1 MKVNRVIET
10 ETNCFKIGDQIHISH
25 YTATCQE
32 VTSIAAIFLLD
43 QYLDKPMVMNERS
56 RR

>member
-10 ETNCFKIGDQIHISH
+10 ETNCFKIGDQIHVGH

-32 VTSIAAIFLLD
+32 ITQIAAIFLLD
-43 QYLDKPMVMNERS
+43 Q
-56 RR
+56 